1 MAVAE
6 LALTMPP
13 KPTRR
18 AGPSRRPAEP
28 SSPAQAPLK
37 HAPETQSE
45 PRKADALGLGDTA
58 DTPPLEA
65 QIDAPQAAGGAAQR
79 DVIASAADSEE
90 GVWAVPSDVAA
101 AEPETGVG
109 SRPETSVSKTGPR
122 PPTSRPPAQPH
133 LLQSPQPAYTPTMP
147 SGLPEQFMDVDQVG
161 KPSLDELRVVVLK
174 WVKETNDAGKEYVV
188 YVLEVSAAGR
198 RYKIRRRWSQISDFH
213 AQLKRLNSGLSKA
226 ERYTVRFSDKWSSTL
241 DPGQLDGR
249 KAELATYFRG
259 VTEWAMG
266 PLKRAT
272 QPIDLLRVPQVA
284 QFLTTDADVAALRI
298 SGSGFGSDRRVVPVS
313 AVSPTPPE
321 GVPPTGAH
329 AAGEFQVIAR
339 FDKPGIMGFD
349 FDRDTLQ
356 VGSLQGP
363 AEEVPHAVV
372 SMHQ

>member
-1 MAVAE
+1 
-6 LALTMPP
+6 
-13 KPTRR
+13 
-18 AGPSRRPAEP
+18 
-28 SSPAQAPLK
+28 
-37 HAPETQSE
+37 
-45 PRKADALGLGDTA
+45 
-58 DTPPLEA
+58 
-65 QIDAPQAAGGAAQR
+65 
-79 DVIASAADSEE
+79 
-90 GVWAVPSDVAA
+90 
-101 AEPETGVG
+101 
-109 SRPETSVSKTGPR
+109 
-122 PPTSRPPAQPH
+122 
-133 LLQSPQPAYTPTMP
+133 
-147 SGLPEQFMDVDQVG
+147 MDVDQVG

-198 RYKIRRRWSQISDFH
+198 RYKIKRRWSQISDFH

-226 ERYTVRFSDKWSSTL
+226 ERYTVRFFDKWSSTL

-272 QPIDLLRVPQVA
+272 KPIDLLLVPQVA
-284 QFLTTDADVAALRI
+284 QFLTTDADVAGLRI

-313 AVSPTPPE
+313 PVSPTPPE